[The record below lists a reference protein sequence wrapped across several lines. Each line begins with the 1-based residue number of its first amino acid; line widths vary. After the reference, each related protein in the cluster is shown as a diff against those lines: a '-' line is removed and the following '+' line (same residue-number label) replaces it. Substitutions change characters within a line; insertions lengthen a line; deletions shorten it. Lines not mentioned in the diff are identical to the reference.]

1 MVAVDLKARCTTAD
15 RVRTRL
21 LEFCERE
28 GVDYV
33 KALFRRMLEV
43 AEQGARAR
51 IRTWADGVYRS
62 VHFANAVGLKQGL
75 VRSCYMTVTKDGD
88 HLLVDFTGTGRD
100 PSSYNAHPQA
110 AIGHFANYVYEYL
123 FHDLPISNAT
133 FAPIDFKFEPGS
145 CLYPDVRAATSN
157 SVMIATGVMS
167 AVHNTFAKA
176 VFSTEHWRQAGA
188 SQGNGGNAV
197 VLAGMSQWSSPFAD
211 MLAYSINTE
220 GQGALPEMDGMNA
233 FGFPWCPAGRAPDV
247 ELVENEFPLF
257 IPISSHWK
265 DSAGHGKYRGGVGT
279 AQLWVA
285 HHVPM
290 VFMMAIADNSKIQT
304 PQGLFGGY
312 APCTIPG
319 VSVASADLM
328 QRLEAGDAID
338 LDITE
343 VLRSHSIGGQWGNE
357 FQGRAPRPYMEND
370 VITVAFATGGAGYGD
385 PLERDPEAV
394 GDDIDKGLVSEWAA
408 EHVYQVVWDPQR
420 RRVDAAA
427 TERRRAA
434 ERRARIARGRPY
446 EEFEAEWLQRKPPE
460 EILTWYGSWP
470 DAKPLAAADA
480 SLTRPGMPVPALA
493 ARSRARLLARHG
505 RASPALV
512 CPLVLA
518 QAAEIEALPVPRFL
532 TDATKLANG
541 LRALHTAFGN
551 DVIVTAAADDLAAA
565 AAGAGAAAAGAGHPP
580 RTRGWRRRSR
590 PPGGSRSPPT
600 TRRWPSRC
608 AAPRGWRRSSG
619 SRLPTTPRWRPAAP
633 CCWRWPRPSWRPGRT
648 CCCWWRPSR
657 CRRRRPTAGAR
668 RSPRWSTSPASIR
681 PRRRSCWPT
690 PRARRS
696 RRAGRWCA
704 CRRRRPAQARGS
716 R

>member
-1 MVAVDLKARCTTAD
+1 MRTMRICVIFNPAARGEKARQFREHLATISAECVLKPTGAPGAGHALAAEAAREGFETVVAAGGD
-15 RVRTRL
+15 GTVNEVLNGIGEEPGAFQRVRLAVLPLGTINVFAREL
-21 LEFCERE
+21 KIPPDFFQAWQVIRKGCETTIDLPKAEFSAKGEACQRFFAQTFLEMS
-28 GVDYV
+28 G
-33 KALFRRMLEV
+33 KML
-43 AEQGARAR
+43 AG
-51 IRTWADGVYRS
+51 
-62 VHFANAVGLKQGL
+62 GLC
-75 VRSCYMTVTKDGD
+75 SCCMTLTKDGD
-88 HLLVDFTGTGRD
+88 HLLVDFTGTGPET

-123 FHDLPISNAT
+123 FHDLPISNGT

-167 AVHNTFAKA
+167 AVHNTFARA

-197 VLAGMSQWSSPFAD
+197 VLAGMSQWNSPFAD

-265 DSAGHGKYRGGVGT
+265 DSAGHGKQRGGVGT

-285 HHVPM
+285 HHVPW
-290 VFMMAIADNSKIQT
+290 VVMMAIADNSKIQT

-319 VSVASADLM
+319 VSVAHADLM
-328 QRLEAGDAID
+328 PRLAAGDTLD

-343 VLRSHSIGGQWGNE
+343 VLRARSIGGEWGNE
-357 FQGRAPRPYMEND
+357 FQGRAPRPYMQND

-385 PLERDPEAV
+385 PLERDPESV

-408 EHVYQVVWDPQR
+408 EHVYQVVWDSER

-427 TERRRAA
+427 TGQRRAD

-446 EEFEAEWLQRKPPE
+446 AEFEAEWLQRKPPE

-470 DAKPLAAADA
+470 DAKPLQP
-480 SLTRPGMPVPALA
+480 LMRP
-493 ARSRARLLARHG
+493 
-505 RASPALV
+505 
-512 CPLVLA
+512 
-518 QAAEIEALPVPRFL
+518 
-532 TDATKLANG
+532 
-541 LRALHTAFGN
+541 
-551 DVIVTAAADDLAAA
+551 
-565 AAGAGAAAAGAGHPP
+565 
-580 RTRGWRRRSR
+580 
-590 PPGGSRSPPT
+590 
-600 TRRWPSRC
+600 
-608 AAPRGWRRSSG
+608 
-619 SRLPTTPRWRPAAP
+619 
-633 CCWRWPRPSWRPGRT
+633 
-648 CCCWWRPSR
+648 
-657 CRRRRPTAGAR
+657 
-668 RSPRWSTSPASIR
+668 
-681 PRRRSCWPT
+681 
-690 PRARRS
+690 
-696 RRAGRWCA
+696 
-704 CRRRRPAQARGS
+704 
-716 R
+716 

>member
-1 MVAVDLKARCTTAD
+1 MFEVFGIRAPQMVAVDLKARCTTAD

-62 VHFANAVGLKQGL
+62 VHFADAVGLKQGL
-75 VRSCYMTVTKDGD
+75 VRSCYMTMTKDGD
-88 HLLVDFTGTGRD
+88 HLLVDFSGTGPET

-167 AVHNTFAKA
+167 AVHNTL
-176 VFSTEHWRQAGA
+176 RQGRVLHRALAAG
-188 SQGNGGNAV
+188 GR
-197 VLAGMSQWSSPFAD
+197 LAGQRGQRGGACRHVPVE
-211 MLAYSINTE
+211 LAVRGHARVLDQHRGTRRAA
-220 GQGALPEMDGMNA
+220 GDGRHERLR
-233 FGFPWCPAGRAPDV
+233 FPVVPGGRAPDV

-319 VSVASADLM
+319 VSVAADLM

-343 VLRSHSIGGQWGNE
+343 VLRSHSIGGEWGNE

-408 EHVYQVVWDPQR
+408 EHVYQVLWDPQR

-470 DAKPLAAADA
+470 DAKPLAP
-480 SLTRPGMPVPALA
+480 LMRP
-493 ARSRARLLARHG
+493 
-505 RASPALV
+505 
-512 CPLVLA
+512 
-518 QAAEIEALPVPRFL
+518 
-532 TDATKLANG
+532 
-541 LRALHTAFGN
+541 
-551 DVIVTAAADDLAAA
+551 
-565 AAGAGAAAAGAGHPP
+565 
-580 RTRGWRRRSR
+580 
-590 PPGGSRSPPT
+590 
-600 TRRWPSRC
+600 
-608 AAPRGWRRSSG
+608 
-619 SRLPTTPRWRPAAP
+619 
-633 CCWRWPRPSWRPGRT
+633 
-648 CCCWWRPSR
+648 
-657 CRRRRPTAGAR
+657 
-668 RSPRWSTSPASIR
+668 
-681 PRRRSCWPT
+681 
-690 PRARRS
+690 
-696 RRAGRWCA
+696 
-704 CRRRRPAQARGS
+704 
-716 R
+716 